1 MLYIGGKEKK
11 RRGRG
16 PTLCLKVWTMPE
28 GERISVSFNDQGQ
41 PIGTEAVTLSSVLG
55 QLARDVTLAPLTYTD
70 WRLFPKENKN
80 AMWHLVNVCITVLPP

>member
-1 MLYIGGKEKK
+1 LLYIGGKEKK

-28 GERISVSFNDQGQ
+28 GERIPVPFNDLGQ
-41 PIGTEAVTLSSVLG
+41 PIGIEAVTSSSFLG

-70 WRLFPKENKN
+70 WRHFPKKNKN
-80 AMWHLVNVCITVLPP
+80 AMWHLVNVSITVLPP